1 VHVKT
6 GRKEKRVEV
15 ATTNGKVS
23 LLPLEQSLNVCFER
37 IAVTGSLT
45 NGDHATKPEF
55 KEFNNYTMA
64 VQPGQELIVQAK
76 PTGGHNMMDGITLL
90 EPACDMCDAVLHLA
104 LIVQRWLIVQ
114 CCYPW
119 FTRHGCICPLLFT
132 AFVVVYALY
141 NPCFMKPSSNA
152 DAVMPKC
159 IIMELAAVSS
169 IALHCC
175 GVMQLA
181 CLS

>member
-1 VHVKT
+1 MHVKT

-104 LIVQRWLIVQ
+104 LIVQRWFDCAMLLPLVYTAWLYMSFAIHCFCRGVRIVQ
-114 CCYPW
+114 PM
-119 FTRHGCICPLLFT
+119 FHET
-132 AFVVVYALY
+132 
-141 NPCFMKPSSNA
+141 K
-152 DAVMPKC
+152 
-159 IIMELAAVSS
+159 
-169 IALHCC
+169 
-175 GVMQLA
+175 Q
-181 CLS
+181 